1 MRQTIGLMAGVA
13 MIAFGAMAVLRGLGD
28 ERAGP
33 IIDAG
38 DPEYGLG
45 TSFADLRFTDLDG
58 NELDFTSFAAGR
70 SVVVFVRDALCPV
83 SRRYGPETARIA
95 SDYADQGVSALYLNV
110 SPLDTPADME
120 EDVSRYGLGGTYA
133 VDHEW
138 DVARQLGVITTAEAF
153 LFDSE
158 RKLRYR
164 GAIDD
169 QYGIRYTK
177 PKPRSTYL
185 RNALDELMGGEEVA
199 VPSMPPE
206 GCYLAAEV
214 HDHEVEVEH
223 TH

>member
-1 MRQTIGLMAGVA
+1 VRQTIALMAGVA
-13 MIAFGAMAVLRGLGD
+13 LAAFAVLAVARGLGD
-28 ERAGP
+28 RSVTP

-38 DPEYGLG
+38 DPEYGIG
-45 TSFADLRFTDLDG
+45 ASFADLRFTDLTNREVDFASYASDG
-58 NELDFTSFAAGR
+58 P
-70 SVVVFVRDALCPV
+70 VVVFVRDALCPV

-95 SDYADQGVSALYLNV
+95 SDYAAQDVAALYLNV
-110 SPLDTPADME
+110 SPLDTSADMT
-120 EDVSRYGLGGTYA
+120 EDAARYGLDGLYA

-158 RKLRYR
+158 RILRYR

-177 PKPRSTYL
+177 PRPREIYL
-185 RNALDELMGGEEVA
+185 RDALDELLAGQEVA
-199 VPSMPPE
+199 VSSTAPE

-223 TH
+223 AH